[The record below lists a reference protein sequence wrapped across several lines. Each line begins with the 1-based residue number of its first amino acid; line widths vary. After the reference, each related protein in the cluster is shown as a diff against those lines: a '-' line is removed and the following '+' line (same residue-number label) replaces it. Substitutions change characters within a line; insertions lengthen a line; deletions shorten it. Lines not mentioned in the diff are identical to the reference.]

1 MAGSSSSHPASLP
14 GGDDEEEDYMSDAF
28 LAKCVG
34 EKDVRPGLKMNHATK
49 REHEALKKKQ
59 EAELAE
65 AKEKSRVS
73 KIARKTLEEDQRKA
87 GLDKRLDTSNKGFAM
102 LQKMGYKQG
111 ESLGKDNTGR
121 VDPIPIEVKAGRSG
135 LGREAAV
142 KQIHEAKSE
151 LRRRHAEARAQS
163 AERQREMT
171 AQEFRTSLA
180 RKNRSRRTESDLYT
194 SQKTCHQL
202 DTVKGFTDAVE
213 PWFWPE
219 QTRVTEDEE
228 DVDTVKDE
236 EEVKNPPTGD
246 REFQSLDSEDDD
258 EDRFREIPP
267 AHVKAEQQLDEEE
280 FSPEEKLGILTGYLR
295 SQYHYCLWCGISYS
309 DSDEIRL
316 GCPGDTRED
325 HDD

>member
-1 MAGSSSSHPASLP
+1 MAGSSNNCSHPQSV
-14 GGDDEEEDYMSDAF
+14 DEEEEDYMSDAF

-34 EKDVRPGLKMNHATK
+34 EKDVRPGLKMSHATK

-59 EAELAE
+59 EVELAE
-65 AKEKSRVS
+65 AKEKSKAS
-73 KIARKTLEEDQRKA
+73 KMARQTLEEDQRKA

-121 VDPIPIEVKAGRSG
+121 VDPISIEVKAGRSG

-142 KQIHEAKSE
+142 KQIGEAKE
-151 LRRRHAEARAQS
+151 QLRRRHAEARAKS
-163 AERQREMT
+163 AERHRELT
-171 AQEFRTSLA
+171 AQEFRSSLA

-202 DTVKGFTDAVE
+202 DTVKGFTEPVE
-213 PWFWPE
+213 PWFWPA

-228 DVDTVKDE
+228 DEDTVPTEAAKTASDSDE
-236 EEVKNPPTGD
+236 G
-246 REFQSLDSEDDD
+246 DDD
-258 EDRFREIPP
+258 EDRFREIP
-267 AHVKAEQQLDEEE
+267 VKEKAVQLDDEEEDE

-295 SQYHYCLWCGISYS
+295 SQYFYCLWCGITYS
-309 DSDEIRL
+309 DSDEMKFN
-316 GCPGDTRED
+316 CPGDTRED